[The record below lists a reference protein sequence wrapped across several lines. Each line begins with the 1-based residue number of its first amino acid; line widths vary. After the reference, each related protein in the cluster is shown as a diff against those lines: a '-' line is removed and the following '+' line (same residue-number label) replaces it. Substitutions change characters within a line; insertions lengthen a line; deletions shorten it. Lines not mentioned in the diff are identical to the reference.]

1 MRYMLYI
8 ACGFITNRGEF
19 LAMKVLQ
26 TIEGIGLALV
36 IIGGCSAD
44 HFAISAM
51 ILCGIGCAMMA
62 TGQYLERR
70 WKHEHHRRAGV
81 HR

>member
-1 MRYMLYI
+1 MLYI
-8 ACGFITNRGEF
+8 ACDFITNRGEF
-19 LAMKVLQ
+19 LAMKVIQ
-26 TIEGIGLALV
+26 TIESIGLALV

-44 HFAISAM
+44 HFATSAM

-81 HR
+81 HRR

>member
-1 MRYMLYI
+1 M
-8 ACGFITNRGEF
+8 
-19 LAMKVLQ
+19 AMKVIQ
-26 TIEGIGLALV
+26 IIESIGLALV

-51 ILCGIGCAMMA
+51 ILCGIGCAVMA
-62 TGQYLERR
+62 AGQYLERR
-70 WKHEHHRRAGV
+70 WKDEHHRRAGV